1 MASNYDL
8 FKMFLGQ
15 GVAIVAL
22 AFSIYAALSAVN
34 DPPSSFTP
42 LFLILITYGIMMF
55 ASSYVEEEHHF
66 WYWATTAWFGYL
78 GVRGLKRCVAL
89 SPVPSFCASFP
100 LTSLR
105 GTITYSPT
113 LHVLSTT
120 ALLVV
125 TRIIRSWNQT
135 GQKFAGVPDIV
146 KSFLLTNPVLL
157 WFLVILTY
165 LWIHQNLVFGFS
177 GLPIWLS
184 FATATG
190 LVLAAFTF
198 KVAFTLEDAPE
209 IVTDFIRKILELN
222 FTQGVDLISR
232 ARAVFIGIG
241 ILTGVTLMFM
251 LSGRRISLGQPGTYT
266 LLALMTLLLAT
277 QSRTTNIP
285 LLLLSNLQFRLLQ
298 FPLLE
303 GLSPAEVS
311 VSVLLMQFSS
321 FFAFG
326 GTNAV
331 SSVDLSSGYNGVSE
345 YDAAVVGLLTF
356 MSNWA
361 GAIWWMLAGSILVL
375 SKREE
380 LRIMR
385 ARNKRG
391 PAEEKNLWKAH
402 VAALTVFS
410 AGSVVAVMA
419 ACAVLRTHLFV
430 WTVFS
435 PKYLYVVAWS
445 LAQHLGVNVLLGG
458 LFYGLGVV
466 EGR

>member
-1 MASNYDL
+1 MASNYNL
-8 FKMFLGQ
+8 SKMFLGQ
-15 GVAIVAL
+15 AIAVVAL
-22 AFSIYAALSAVN
+22 ILSVFAAFWAVN
-34 DPPSSFTP
+34 DSRSSFTS

-78 GVRGLKRCVAL
+78 GLRGLKRY
-89 SPVPSFCASFP
+89 VPPFP
-100 LTSLR
+100 LLYVLSLTSPS
-105 GTITYSPT
+105 GTTISSPT
-113 LHVLSTT
+113 LHILSIT
-120 ALLVV
+120 ALLLV

-135 GQKFAGVPDIV
+135 GQKFAGAPDIV

-157 WFLVILTY
+157 WSLVILTY

-184 FATATG
+184 FAAATG

-209 IVTDFIRKILELN
+209 IVTEFIRKLLELN
-222 FTQGVDLISR
+222 FTQGADLISR

-241 ILTGVTLMFM
+241 ILMGVTLMFM

-266 LLALMTLLLAT
+266 LLALATLLLAT

-298 FPLLE
+298 FPLLD
-303 GLSPAEVS
+303 GLSPVEVS

-380 LRIMR
+380 LKIKERS
-385 ARNKRG
+385 KRG
-391 PAEEKNLWKAH
+391 AEKNFFKGH

-419 ACAVLRTHLFV
+419 ACTVLRTHLFI

-445 LAQHLGVNVLLGG
+445 LVQHLGVNVLLGG
-458 LFYGLGVV
+458 LFYWLGIV
-466 EGR
+466 EGK